1 MSYLNWPVSQIAV
14 QIPGA
19 SALFFNN
26 KINFCCHG
34 DIPLSEALAQK
45 QIPEESFIAQLEA
58 LSQQNQQQVDYQA
71 LDNRELI
78 EHILTRYHEV
88 HRQQLPELIRLAQ
101 RVETVHAEHPL
112 CPKGLAAH
120 LQRMQDELAD
130 HMHKEEAILFPM
142 LAAGAP
148 PMVSRPISV
157 MMADHEQHRAEIET
171 IYRLTHD
178 VTVHPDACNTWRA
191 LYLGLQQFIS
201 DLNTHIHIEND
212 VLFARAMQK

>member
-1 MSYLNWPVSQIAV
+1 MSYLQWPVGQIAI

-19 SALFFNN
+19 TALFFKN
-26 KINFCCHG
+26 KINFCCNG
-34 DIPLSEALAQK
+34 DKRLSEVLEQKQLPADDFITQLEGLAQ
-45 QIPEESFIAQLEA
+45 QS
-58 LSQQNQQQVDYQA
+58 QQQVDYQA

-78 EHILTRYHEV
+78 EHLLQRYHEV

-120 LQRMQDELAD
+120 LQNMYQELAD

-148 PMVSRPISV
+148 PMVSGPISV
-157 MMADHEQHRAEIET
+157 MMADHEQHRKEIET
-171 IYRLTHD
+171 IYQLTHQ
-178 VTVHPDACNTWRA
+178 VTPHADACNTWRA
-191 LYLGLQQFIS
+191 LYLGLQEFIQ

-212 VLFARAMQK
+212 VLFARAMQ